1 MGTLVQHY
9 ITMAERDDR
18 AFFQTLGQ
26 RVATLRKDQHMTQ
39 VQLAEHLG
47 ISQQLVASY
56 EAGRRKI
63 PASVLPALA
72 KLFAV
77 PVEQLLGMRNKAAR
91 RGPTPKLQR
100 QIEQISRLPK
110 AKQRF
115 VIEML
120 DTVLQ
125 QGG

>member
-18 AFFQTLGQ
+18 VFFQTLGQ

-39 VQLAEHLG
+39 VQLAEYLG
-47 ISQQLVASY
+47 ISQQLIASY

-77 PVEQLLGMRNKAAR
+77 PVEQLLGMSNRATR

-115 VIEML
+115 VIAML